1 MNGKESGGV
10 GFLIGL
16 AAGTMLLAGAA
27 LFVFV
32 IPTVP
37 NPWVLPGDHPIP
49 KLTLLEKWN
58 ADHYVRDLIRQ
69 NQILNQQQKAEAEKR
84 GTVCFDP

>member
-1 MNGKESGGV
+1 MNRKEPGV
-10 GFLIGL
+10 GVLVAL
-16 AAGTMLLAGAA
+16 TASLLLLAGAA

-37 NPWVLPGDHPIP
+37 NPWVLSVDQPIP
-49 KLTLLEKWN
+49 KFTLWEKWKV
-58 ADHYVRDLIRQ
+58 DRYLRDLIRQ
-69 NQILNQQQKAEAEKR
+69 KHILNQQQKAEAEKR